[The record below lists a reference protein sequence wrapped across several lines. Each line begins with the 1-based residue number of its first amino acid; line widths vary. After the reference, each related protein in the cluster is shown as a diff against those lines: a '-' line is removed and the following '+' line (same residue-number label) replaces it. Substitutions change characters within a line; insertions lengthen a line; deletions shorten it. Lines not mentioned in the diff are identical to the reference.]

1 MKKLAGLLFF
11 FMASLPA
18 ILAQQAGKVVD
29 QIVAVVG
36 DNIILQ
42 SEIEMEFEQL
52 KRQADEG
59 LSDTLKCELLRQKL
73 IERIFLNKAQMD
85 SIPVSDERVDTELEK
100 RIRYFAAQFGGVKP
114 MEEFYGKTVSQIKAD
129 NREKIKNGMLVNEM
143 QGKVLKDVKVSPID
157 IKKYYNEMA
166 AEDSLPFYSAEV
178 EVAQLVIEPKVSKEA
193 KQLAYEKITELRERI
208 INGDNFN
215 SLATLYSDD
224 GSAAKGGELGF
235 FTRGQMVPEF
245 EAAAFKLKPDTISK
259 VIETKYGYHILK
271 LIDRKGDNINVR
283 HILVRPK
290 IFKSDVAAARERM
303 DSVIWQVKVDS
314 ISFEKAVKRFSDDNF
329 TKGNGGFI
337 TAEQTGSTKIAIDE
351 LDKEIYYKLEGLKP
365 GDMTEPELITLPGPD
380 RQQVWRVFY
389 LKSESKPHRANLK
402 DDYQKFQAMAMQ
414 RKQQRAMETFMNKTK
429 KDLYIQVNPPYK
441 SCNQVVEFLK
451 K

>member
-1 MKKLAGLLFF
+1 MKKLACLLFF

-18 ILAQQAGKVVD
+18 ILAQQVGKAVD

-52 KRQADEG
+52 KRQADEA

-73 IERIFLNKAQMD
+73 IERIFLNKAQID
-85 SIPVSDERVDTELEK
+85 SIPLSEERVDAELEK

-143 QGKVLKDVKVSPID
+143 QSKVLKDVKVSPID

-271 LIDRKGDNINVR
+271 LINRKGDNINVR

-290 IFKSDVAAARERM
+290 IFKSDIAAARERM
-303 DSVIWQVKVDS
+303 DSIIWQVKIDT

-389 LKSESKPHRANLK
+389 LKSESKPHRANLR

-429 KDLYIQVNPPYK
+429 KDLYIQVNAPYK

>member
-1 MKKLAGLLFF
+1 MKKLACLLLF

-18 ILAQQAGKVVD
+18 ILAQQAGKAID

-42 SEIEMEFEQL
+42 SEVEMEFEQL
-52 KRQADEG
+52 KRQADEA
-59 LSDTLKCELLRQKL
+59 LSDTMKCELLRQKL
-73 IERIFLNKAQMD
+73 IERIFLNKAQID
-85 SIPVSDERVDTELEK
+85 SIPLSEERVDAELEK

-143 QGKVLKDVKVSPID
+143 QSKVLKDVKVSPID

-178 EVAQLVIEPKVSKEA
+178 EVAQLVIEPEVSKEA

-303 DSVIWQVKVDS
+303 DSIIWQVKIDS

-389 LKSESKPHRANLK
+389 LKSESKPHRANLR

-441 SCNQVVEFLK
+441 SCKQVVEFLK

>member
-1 MKKLAGLLFF
+1 M
-11 FMASLPA
+11 PY
-18 ILAQQAGKVVD
+18 I
-29 QIVAVVG
+29 
-36 DNIILQ
+36 NIITF
-42 SEIEMEFEQL
+42 S
-52 KRQADEG
+52 
-59 LSDTLKCELLRQKL
+59 
-73 IERIFLNKAQMD
+73 
-85 SIPVSDERVDTELEK
+85 
-100 RIRYFAAQFGGVKP
+100 
-114 MEEFYGKTVSQIKAD
+114 
-129 NREKIKNGMLVNEM
+129 
-143 QGKVLKDVKVSPID
+143 
-157 IKKYYNEMA
+157 
-166 AEDSLPFYSAEV
+166 
-178 EVAQLVIEPKVSKEA
+178 
-193 KQLAYEKITELRERI
+193 
-208 INGDNFN
+208 
-215 SLATLYSDD
+215 
-224 GSAAKGGELGF
+224 
-235 FTRGQMVPEF
+235 
-245 EAAAFKLKPDTISK
+245 ISK

-303 DSVIWQVKVDS
+303 DSIIWQVKVDS

>member
-85 SIPVSDERVDTELEK
+85 SIPVSEERVDTELEK

-303 DSVIWQVKVDS
+303 DSIIWQVKVDS

>member
-1 MKKLAGLLFF
+1 MKKLACIFF
-11 FMASLPA
+11 FFIASLPA
-18 ILAQQAGKVVD
+18 ILAQQAGKTID

-52 KRQADEG
+52 KRQADEA

-73 IERIFLNKAQMD
+73 IERIFLNKAQID
-85 SIPVSDERVDTELEK
+85 SIPLSEERVDAELEK

-143 QGKVLKDVKVSPID
+143 QSKVLKDVKVSPID

-245 EAAAFKLKPDTISK
+245 EAAAFKIKPDTISK

-303 DSVIWQVKVDS
+303 DSIIWQVKIDS

-351 LDKEIYYKLEGLKP
+351 LDKEIYYKLEKLKP

-389 LKSESKPHRANLK
+389 LKSESKPHRANLR

-441 SCNQVVEFLK
+441 SCKQVVEFLK

>member
-1 MKKLAGLLFF
+1 
-11 FMASLPA
+11 MASLPA
-18 ILAQQAGKVVD
+18 ILAQQAGKAID

-42 SEIEMEFEQL
+42 SEVEMEFEQL
-52 KRQADEG
+52 KRQADEA
-59 LSDTLKCELLRQKL
+59 LSDTMKCELLKQKL
-73 IERIFLNKAQMD
+73 IERIFLNKAQID
-85 SIPVSDERVDTELEK
+85 SIPLSEERVDAELEK

-143 QGKVLKDVKVSPID
+143 QSKVLKDVKVSPID

-303 DSVIWQVKVDS
+303 DSIIWQVKIDS

-389 LKSESKPHRANLK
+389 LKSESKPHRANLR

-441 SCNQVVEFLK
+441 SCKQVVEFLK

>member
-1 MKKLAGLLFF
+1 MRKIACLILF

-18 ILAQQAGKVVD
+18 ILAQQAGKAID
-29 QIVAVVG
+29 QIVAVIG

-52 KRQADEG
+52 KRQADEA
-59 LSDTLKCELLRQKL
+59 LSDTLKCEILRQKL
-73 IERIFLNKAQMD
+73 IERIFLNKAQLD
-85 SIPVSDERVDTELEK
+85 SLPLSEERVDAELEK

-114 MEEFYGKTVSQIKAD
+114 MEEFYGKTVTQIKAD
-129 NREKIKNGMLVNEM
+129 NREKIKSSMLVNEM
-143 QGKVLKDVKVSPID
+143 QSKVLKDVKVSPID
-157 IKKYYNEMA
+157 IKKYYNELA

-178 EVAQLVIEPKVSKEA
+178 EVAQLIIEPKVSKEA
-193 KQLAYEKITELRERI
+193 KQLAYEKISELRERI
-208 INGDNFN
+208 VNGDNFN

-224 GSAAKGGELGF
+224 GSASKGGELGF

-259 VIETKYGYHILK
+259 IIETKYGYHILK

-290 IFKSDVAAARERM
+290 IFKSDIAAAKEKL
-303 DSVIWQVKVDS
+303 DSIIWQIKIDS

-365 GDMTEPELITLPGPD
+365 GDLTEPELLTLPGPD

-389 LKSESKPHRANLK
+389 LKTESKPHRANLR

-414 RKQQRAMETFMNKTK
+414 RKQQRAMETFINKTK
-429 KDLYIQVNPPYK
+429 KELFIQVNAPYK
-441 SCNQVVEFLK
+441 NCNQVVEFLK

>member
-1 MKKLAGLLFF
+1 MKKLACLLLF

-18 ILAQQAGKVVD
+18 ILAQQAGKAID

-42 SEIEMEFEQL
+42 SEVEMEFEQL
-52 KRQADEG
+52 KRQADEA
-59 LSDTLKCELLRQKL
+59 LSDTMKCELLKQKL
-73 IERIFLNKAQMD
+73 IERIFLNKAQID
-85 SIPVSDERVDTELEK
+85 SIPLSEERVDAELEK

-143 QGKVLKDVKVSPID
+143 QSKVLKDVKVSPID

-303 DSVIWQVKVDS
+303 DSIIWQVKIDS

-389 LKSESKPHRANLK
+389 LKSESKPHRANLR

-441 SCNQVVEFLK
+441 SCKQVVEFLK

>member
-1 MKKLAGLLFF
+1 MRKIACLILF
-11 FMASLPA
+11 FMASLPV
-18 ILAQQAGKVVD
+18 ILAQQAGKAID
-29 QIVAVVG
+29 QIVAVIG

-52 KRQADEG
+52 KRQADEA
-59 LSDTLKCELLRQKL
+59 LSDTLKCEILRQKL
-73 IERIFLNKAQMD
+73 IERIFLNKAQLD
-85 SIPVSDERVDTELEK
+85 SLPLSEERVDAELEK

-114 MEEFYGKTVSQIKAD
+114 MEEFYGKTVTQIKAD
-129 NREKIKNGMLVNEM
+129 NREKIKSSMLVNEM
-143 QGKVLKDVKVSPID
+143 QSKVLKDVKVSPID
-157 IKKYYNEMA
+157 IKKYYNELA

-178 EVAQLVIEPKVSKEA
+178 EVAQLIIEPKVSKEA
-193 KQLAYEKITELRERI
+193 KQLAYEKISELRERI
-208 INGDNFN
+208 VNGDNFN

-224 GSAAKGGELGF
+224 GSASKGGELGF

-259 VIETKYGYHILK
+259 IIETKYGYHILK

-290 IFKSDVAAARERM
+290 IFKSDIAAAKEKL
-303 DSVIWQVKVDS
+303 DSIIWQIKIDS

-365 GDMTEPELITLPGPD
+365 GDLTEPELLTLPGPD

-389 LKSESKPHRANLK
+389 LKTESKPHRANLR

-414 RKQQRAMETFMNKTK
+414 RKQQRAMETFINKTK
-429 KDLYIQVNPPYK
+429 KELFIQVNAPYK
-441 SCNQVVEFLK
+441 NCNQVVEFLK

>member
-1 MKKLAGLLFF
+1 MKKLAGLLFY

-85 SIPVSDERVDTELEK
+85 SIPVSEERVDTELEK

>member
-1 MKKLAGLLFF
+1 MKKLACLLLF

-18 ILAQQAGKVVD
+18 ILAQQAGKAID

-42 SEIEMEFEQL
+42 SEVEMEFEQL
-52 KRQADEG
+52 KRQADEA
-59 LSDTLKCELLRQKL
+59 LSDTMKCELLRQKL
-73 IERIFLNKAQMD
+73 IERIFLNKAQID
-85 SIPVSDERVDTELEK
+85 SIPLSEERVDAELEK

-143 QGKVLKDVKVSPID
+143 QSKVLKDVKVSPID

-303 DSVIWQVKVDS
+303 DSIIWQVKIDS

-389 LKSESKPHRANLK
+389 LKSESKPHRANLR

-441 SCNQVVEFLK
+441 SCKQVVEFLK

>member
-1 MKKLAGLLFF
+1 MKKLDGLLFF

-85 SIPVSDERVDTELEK
+85 SIPVSEERVDTELEK

-303 DSVIWQVKVDS
+303 DSIIWQVKVDS

>member
-1 MKKLAGLLFF
+1 
-11 FMASLPA
+11 MASLPA
-18 ILAQQAGKVVD
+18 ILAQQAGKAID
-29 QIVAVVG
+29 QIVAVIG

-52 KRQADEG
+52 KRQADEA
-59 LSDTLKCELLRQKL
+59 LSDTLKCEILRQKL
-73 IERIFLNKAQMD
+73 IERIFLNKAQLD
-85 SIPVSDERVDTELEK
+85 SLPLSEERVDAELEK

-114 MEEFYGKTVSQIKAD
+114 MEEFYGKTVTQIKAD
-129 NREKIKNGMLVNEM
+129 NREKIKSSMLVNEM
-143 QGKVLKDVKVSPID
+143 QSKVLKDVKVSPID
-157 IKKYYNEMA
+157 IKKYYNELA

-178 EVAQLVIEPKVSKEA
+178 EVAQLIIEPKVSKEA
-193 KQLAYEKITELRERI
+193 KQLAYEKISELRERI
-208 INGDNFN
+208 VNGDNFN

-224 GSAAKGGELGF
+224 GSASKGGELGF

-259 VIETKYGYHILK
+259 IIETKYGYHILK

-290 IFKSDVAAARERM
+290 IFKSDIAAAKEKL
-303 DSVIWQVKVDS
+303 DSIIWQIKIDS

-365 GDMTEPELITLPGPD
+365 GDLTEPELLTLPGPD

-389 LKSESKPHRANLK
+389 LKTESKPHRANLR

-414 RKQQRAMETFMNKTK
+414 RKQQRAMETFINKTK
-429 KDLYIQVNPPYK
+429 KELFIQVNAPYK
-441 SCNQVVEFLK
+441 NCNQVVEFLK

>member
-1 MKKLAGLLFF
+1 
-11 FMASLPA
+11 
-18 ILAQQAGKVVD
+18 
-29 QIVAVVG
+29 
-36 DNIILQ
+36 
-42 SEIEMEFEQL
+42 
-52 KRQADEG
+52 
-59 LSDTLKCELLRQKL
+59 
-73 IERIFLNKAQMD
+73 
-85 SIPVSDERVDTELEK
+85 
-100 RIRYFAAQFGGVKP
+100 
-114 MEEFYGKTVSQIKAD
+114 
-129 NREKIKNGMLVNEM
+129 
-143 QGKVLKDVKVSPID
+143 
-157 IKKYYNEMA
+157 
-166 AEDSLPFYSAEV
+166 LPFYSAEV

-303 DSVIWQVKVDS
+303 DSIIWQVKIDS

-389 LKSESKPHRANLK
+389 LKSESKPHRANLR

-441 SCNQVVEFLK
+441 SCKQVVEFLK